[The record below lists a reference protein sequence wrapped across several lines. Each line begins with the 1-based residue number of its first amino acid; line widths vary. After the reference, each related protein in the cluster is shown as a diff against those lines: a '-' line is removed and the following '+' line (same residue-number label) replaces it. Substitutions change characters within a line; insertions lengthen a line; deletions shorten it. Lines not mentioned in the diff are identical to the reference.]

1 MSNKRVP
8 SKKEYIKGLERIG
21 FNIATGKHYK
31 ATHPQA
37 PGVMVVV
44 SCTASDKNAVRQSI
58 REMRRKFTDI
68 ELPW

>member
-31 ATHPQA
+31 VTHP
-37 PGVMVVV
+37 
-44 SCTASDKNAVRQSI
+44 
-58 REMRRKFTDI
+58 
-68 ELPW
+68 